1 MTQFSIDDV
10 FKLAK
15 LSNISI
21 SKSEAEELL
30 KDMQVILNY
39 VGQLQKLDLK
49 NTKPSYQ
56 VTGLS
61 DVMRTDEAIDYKIST
76 DELLK
81 NVPDTQDNYIKVRR
95 VL

>member
-21 SKSEAEELL
+21 SKVEAEDLL
-30 KDMQVILNY
+30 KDMQVILDY
-39 VGQLQKLDLK
+39 VSQLQKLDLK
-49 NTKPSYQ
+49 KTKPSYQ

-61 DVMRTDEAIDYKIST
+61 DIMRTDSAINYKIST
-76 DELLK
+76 DDLLK
-81 NVPDTQDNYIKVRR
+81 NVPNTQDNYIKVKR